1 MEKRSLKL
9 EKAGLAIP
17 EVLAKHRLLLPYRMY
32 QAKRDW
38 KKIVGEQIA
47 KYSYILD
54 FKNNVIVI
62 AVMNPVYLKGLI
74 YLCIKIK

>member
-1 MEKRSLKL
+1 MEKRNLKL

-17 EVLAKHRLLLPYRMY
+17 DVLAKHRLLLPYRMY

-54 FKNNVIVI
+54 FKNNLMIV
-62 AVMNPVYLKGLI
+62 AVMNPVYINYL
-74 YLCIKIK
+74 LCIKTR

>member
-47 KYSYILD
+47 NIH
-54 FKNNVIVI
+54 
-62 AVMNPVYLKGLI
+62 I
-74 YLCIKIK
+74 Y